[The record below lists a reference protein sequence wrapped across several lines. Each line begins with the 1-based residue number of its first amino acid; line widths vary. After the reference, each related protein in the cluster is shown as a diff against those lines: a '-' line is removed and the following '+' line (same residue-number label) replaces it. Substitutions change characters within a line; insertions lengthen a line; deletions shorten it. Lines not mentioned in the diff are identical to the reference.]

1 MARTWKCFDETKRA
15 QLEVLARAGHSKK
28 EMAALLGCHV
38 STIYRELKRGQC
50 KQRHWDLR
58 EYYVYS
64 SHVAEADAKKK
75 RANCGAPMKLGGNL
89 QLATYVER
97 RIIQD
102 RWSPAAVAAEL
113 RRSDLGYLC
122 EDTIYRYIHRRIFKT
137 LRPSHLPEK
146 GIRKHPWPDPNKD
159 KEKENKKKQ
168 KKCRVGVS
176 IEERPAEVST
186 RSTFGHWEMD
196 CVIGKARGHDQS
208 VLVLIERLT
217 RAELCFKLPRK
228 DAASVVDALDY
239 LSRRCSFSRIFKTIT
254 MDNGSEFT
262 NVRRLERTVSGKRRT
277 RCYYCHPYCSSER
290 GSNENA
296 NRLVRRWF
304 KKGKSLSS
312 VGNAECLQVARWMNT
327 YPRQLLGWKTPS
339 ELFQE
344 ACAREGVKISPYLSQ
359 FLS

>member
-15 QLEVLARAGHSKK
+15 QLEVLDRAGHSKK

-38 STIYRELKRGQC
+38 STIYRELQRGRCQ
-50 KQRHWDLR
+50 LR
-58 EYYVYS
+58 DTHLRTYYVYS
-64 SHVAEADAKKK
+64 PVVAQDDATTK

-89 QLATYVER
+89 QLAAYVER

-146 GIRKHPWPDPNKD
+146 GIRKHPWPDPS
-159 KEKENKKKQ
+159 KEKEKKQ
-168 KKCRVGVS
+168 KKTRIGVS
-176 IEERPAEVST
+176 IEDRPAEVSA

-196 CVIGKARGHDQS
+196 CVIGTSSGTDQS
-208 VLVLIERLT
+208 VLVLTERLT
-217 RAELCFKLPRK
+217 RTELCFKLPRK
-228 DAASVVDALDY
+228 DSASVVAALDY

-262 NVRRLERTVSGKRRT
+262 NVRRLERLPSGKRRT
-277 RCYYCHPYCSSER
+277 HCYYCHPYCSSER

-296 NRLVRRWF
+296 NRLIRRWF
-304 KKGKSLSS
+304 KKGRSLSA
-312 VGNAECLQVARWMNT
+312 VDNAQCQQVARWMNT

-339 ELFQE
+339 EAFQE
-344 ACAREGVKISPYLSQ
+344 ACAREGVKISSYLSQ

>member
-38 STIYRELKRGQC
+38 STIYRELQRGKCQ
-50 KQRHWDLR
+50 QMDLDWR
-58 EYYVYS
+58 PFWVYS
-64 SHVAEADAKKK
+64 PVVAQDDANKK

-89 QLATYVER
+89 QLAAYVER

-146 GIRKHPWPDPNKD
+146 GIRKHPWPDD
-159 KEKENKKKQ
+159 KKKEKKQ

-196 CVIGKARGHDQS
+196 CVVGKARGQDQS
-208 VLVLIERLT
+208 VLVLTERLT

-228 DAASVVDALDY
+228 DSASVVAALDY

-254 MDNGSEFT
+254 MDNGPEFA
-262 NVRRLERTVSGKRRT
+262 NVRRLECTPSGKRRT
-277 RCYYCHPYCSSER
+277 RCYYCHPYTSCER

-304 KKGKSLSS
+304 KKGRSLAA
-312 VGNAECLQVARWMNT
+312 VGNAECLRVARWMNT

-339 ELFQE
+339 EAFQE
-344 ACAREGVKISPYLSQ
+344 ACAEEGIKISPYLSQ

>member
-1 MARTWKCFDETKRA
+1 MARTWKCFDAEKRA
-15 QLEVLARAGHSKK
+15 QLEVLIRAGHSKQ

-38 STIYRELKRGQC
+38 STIYREIKRGQC
-50 KQRHWDLR
+50 KQRHWDLW

-64 SHVAEADAKKK
+64 REVAEADARKK

-89 QLATYVER
+89 QLAAYVER

-146 GIRKHPWPDPNKD
+146 GIRKHPWPDDKK
-159 KEKENKKKQ
+159 KEKRQ
-168 KKCRVGVS
+168 QRQAGTS
-176 IEERPAEVST
+176 IEARPAEVAA
-186 RSTFGHWEMD
+186 RNTFGHWEMD
-196 CVIGKARGHDQS
+196 CVIGKARGQDQS
-208 VLVLIERLT
+208 VLVLTERLT

-228 DAASVVDALDY
+228 DSSSVVDALDY

-254 MDNGSEFT
+254 MDNGSEFA
-262 NVRRLERTVSGKRRT
+262 NSRRLERLPSGKRRT

-296 NRLVRRWF
+296 NRLIRRWF
-304 KKGKSLSS
+304 KKGRSLSA
-312 VGNAECLQVARWMNT
+312 VDNAQCLQVARWMNT

-339 ELFQE
+339 EAFQE
-344 ACAREGVKISPYLSQ
+344 ACGREGIKISPYLSQ